1 MWAWRGR
8 EGAAVPRL
16 KVYCPRGGSE
26 DLRTVLFTRP
36 AFLTPTTA
44 TWLCLA
50 LGRNYLVLCTPCSH
64 PQNHCLLF
72 RSFPGPAMSASL
84 FPYLFIFPFSAP
96 IRIILYICLFYRAET
111 SVRSPVVIKEASES
125 LFSGNSYSSC
135 CFDCPENVFFF
146 SWGLVTLC
154 RLVLNSWP

>member
-1 MWAWRGR
+1 MSRGGRFFGVPTVNQNQPFCVGGACVLEFHVWAWRGR

-16 KVYCPRGGSE
+16 VVYCRRGGSE

-84 FPYLFIFPFSAP
+84 FPYLFIFP
-96 IRIILYICLFYRAET
+96 LLFPPKNY
-111 SVRSPVVIKEASES
+111 SIHLS
-125 LFSGNSYSSC
+125 LLPC
-135 CFDCPENVFFF
+135 
-146 SWGLVTLC
+146 
-154 RLVLNSWP
+154 